1 MSFNKDLK
9 KFHPRKE
16 QSDTLNF
23 INKEYIK
30 NPLNKFY
37 LLDLPV
43 GIGKSHLALMIIN
56 WYKENINKTAKAD
69 IITNTKILQ
78 DQYTNTYTSI
88 SDLKGKE
95 NYECKTYACSCA
107 SGIEFNKLNKT
118 TCDDCPYTEAKDSY
132 ISSDISLTNFYLYIL
147 NNIYNTRISESRK
160 PNILIVDECHEFD
173 DVISDFISIKI
184 TEKIIKKYSFTNE
197 YDLIKKLNNIKNIK
211 GYVDFLSYL
220 YKTMTQTV
228 SQMED
233 SLNSADRSKVSDNR
247 DLLISKILKSTNKD
261 VSIMKL
267 ITDIKQYQSKIDF
280 FLKEYKINENNWV
293 LETTYNEK
301 TEQNELSMEPIWA
314 NDYLDR
320 YVFSKYEMVFLMS
333 GTILN
338 KKMFCDLN
346 GLDPNLAVYYSIPS
360 PFNVKNRPIYYLPVG
375 KMSFAKKENTF
386 KKFIPYINKLL
397 TKYKDKKGIIHTNSF
412 ELSKWIEDSIKNP
425 RLIFHDSSNKDE
437 VLKYH
442 KNTDIPTVLVSP
454 SMDTGVSFDDDLA
467 RFQIIAKIPYPS
479 LASKKN
485 KLRQQNNP
493 KWYAWKTSA
502 SLQQTCGRIIR
513 SNEDYGD
520 TIIIDESFSDLIRWQ
535 SDLMPEWF
543 QDAII
548 TINSKK

>member
-1 MSFNKDLK
+1 
-9 KFHPRKE
+9 
-16 QSDTLNF
+16 
-23 INKEYIK
+23 
-30 NPLNKFY
+30 
-37 LLDLPV
+37 
-43 GIGKSHLALMIIN
+43 
-56 WYKENINKTAKAD
+56 
-69 IITNTKILQ
+69 
-78 DQYTNTYTSI
+78 
-88 SDLKGKE
+88 
-95 NYECKTYACSCA
+95 
-107 SGIEFNKLNKT
+107 
-118 TCDDCPYTEAKDSY
+118 
-132 ISSDISLTNFYLYIL
+132 
-147 NNIYNTRISESRK
+147 
-160 PNILIVDECHEFD
+160 
-173 DVISDFISIKI
+173 
-184 TEKIIKKYSFTNE
+184 
-197 YDLIKKLNNIKNIK
+197 
-211 GYVDFLSYL
+211 
-220 YKTMTQTV
+220 MTQTV

-543 QDAII
+543 QNAII